1 MCGRG
6 AFRCPTALL
15 GLPRRCQCKEP
26 SCQCRRRKRRM
37 FYPWVGKILWN
48 RKWQPT
54 RVFVPGESHGQ
65 KSLAG
70 YSIKGHKR
78 WTHWSDLAHA
88 CCPIKCSTYWRRASL
103 VAQLVKNL
111 PAMRE
116 TWVRSLGWED
126 ALEKGKATHSSIR
139 AWRIPWTV

>member
-1 MCGRG
+1 MDRG
-6 AFRCPTALL
+6 AWRAIVREIARVRHSLATKQQQIHSPL
-15 GLPRRCQCKEP
+15 
-26 SCQCRRRKRRM
+26 SRKIKSINSQ
-37 FYPWVGKILWN
+37 YTSILS
-48 RKWQPT
+48 KWQPT

-126 ALEKGKATHSSIR
+126 SLEKGTVTHLNYKQ
-139 AWRIPWTV
+139 